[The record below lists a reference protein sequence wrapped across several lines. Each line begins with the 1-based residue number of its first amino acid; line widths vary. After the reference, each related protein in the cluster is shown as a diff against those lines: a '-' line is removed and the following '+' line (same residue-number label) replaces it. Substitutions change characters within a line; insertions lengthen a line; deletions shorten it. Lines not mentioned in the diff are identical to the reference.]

1 MRTVVLYARSPDWR
15 EVVERADELM
25 ASPDFRVLK
34 SEARTRAG
42 FIDVPGA
49 DPAFIKRVEVSSWSR
64 GVLAR
69 LRGSRAARSLAGAAM
84 LKANGFAHPE
94 PLAAMNLYQAGA
106 IRASYL
112 VSRALI
118 NADSLSRFMLG
129 PGEIKGRNVHRRK
142 QISDTVAAQI
152 RRLHEAGLY
161 TRDLQETNIMVED
174 NEHGGFNVY
183 FIDLEDFR
191 RSANVSWKR
200 RILNL
205 VHLDRSIGRFL
216 CRAARLDFL
225 YSYLGH
231 RPDRAAARKIVA
243 EVKAAREAIDRRKR
257 RDVPAA
263 ERVVA
268 PLAGGTR

>member
-1 MRTVVLYARSPDWR
+1 MRTVVLYARSPDWGA
-15 EVVERADELM
+15 VIERADELM

-42 FIDVPGA
+42 FIELPGLG
-49 DPAFIKRVEVSSWSR
+49 PAFMKRVEVPSWSR
-64 GVLAR
+64 GLNAR
-69 LRGSRAARSLAGAAM
+69 IRGSRAARSLKGAAM
-84 LKANGFAHPE
+84 LRTHGFAHPE
-94 PLAAMNLYQAGA
+94 PLAAMDLYKAGA

-112 VSRALI
+112 VSRALTS
-118 NADSLSRFMLG
+118 ADSLSRFMLG
-129 PGEIKGRNVHRRK
+129 PNEIKGRDVHRRK
-142 QISDTVAAQI
+142 RISDAVAAQV
-152 RRLHEAGLY
+152 RRLHESGLY
-161 TRDLQETNIMVED
+161 TRDLQETNIMVEE
-174 NEHGGFNVY
+174 NQSAFKVY

-191 RSANVSWKR
+191 RASTVHWDR

-231 RPDRAAARKIVA
+231 RPDRVTARRMVA
-243 EVKAAREAIDRRKR
+243 EVSAARESIDRRKR
-257 RDVPAA
+257 RAA
-263 ERVVA
+263 AAATDRVVA

>member
-1 MRTVVLYARSPDWR
+1 MD
-15 EVVERADELM
+15 
-25 ASPDFRVLK
+25 
-34 SEARTRAG
+34 
-42 FIDVPGA
+42 I
-49 DPAFIKRVEVSSWSR
+49 
-64 GVLAR
+64 
-69 LRGSRAARSLAGAAM
+69 
-84 LKANGFAHPE
+84 
-94 PLAAMNLYQAGA
+94 YQAGA

-152 RRLHEAGLY
+152 RRLHESGIY

-174 NEHGGFNVY
+174 NEAGGFKVY

-191 RSANVSWKR
+191 RTAKVSWDR
-200 RILNL
+200 RVMNL

-231 RPDRAAARKIVA
+231 KPDHATARKMIA
-243 EVKAAREAIDRRKR
+243 EVKAARESIDRRKR
-257 RDVPAA
+257 RSAPTAKP
-263 ERVVA
+263 VVA
-268 PLAGGTR
+268 PLAGGTP

>member
-1 MRTVVLYARSPDWR
+1 MRTVVLYARSPEWR
-15 EVVERADELM
+15 DLIARADELM

-49 DPAFIKRVEVSSWSR
+49 APAFIKRVEAATWIR
-64 GVLAR
+64 GMIAR
-69 LRGSRAARSLAGAAM
+69 VRGSRAKRSLAGAAM
-84 LKANGFAHPE
+84 LKAHGLAHPE
-94 PLAAMNLYQAGA
+94 PLAAMDLYNAGA

-129 PGEIKGRNVHRRK
+129 PGEIKGRNVRRRK

-152 RRLHEAGLY
+152 RRLHESGLY

-174 NEHGGFNVY
+174 NESGGFNVY

-191 RSANVSWKR
+191 RAANVSWKR
-200 RILNL
+200 RIMNL

-231 RPDRAAARKIVA
+231 KPERAAARKIVA
-243 EVKAAREAIDRRKR
+243 EVKAARDAIDRRKHIAT
-257 RDVPAA
+257 PAA

-268 PLAGGTR
+268 PLARGTE

>member
-1 MRTVVLYARSPDWR
+1 MRTLVLYARSPDWR
-15 EVVERADELM
+15 AVVERADELM
-25 ASPDFRVLK
+25 ASPNFRVLK

-42 FIDVPGA
+42 FLDVAGA
-49 DPAFIKRVEVSSWSR
+49 GPAFIKRVEVLSWSR

-69 LRGSRAARSLAGAAM
+69 FRGSSAARSLAGAAM
-84 LKANGFAHPE
+84 LKAHGLAYPE
-94 PLAAMNLYQAGA
+94 PLAAMDSYRAGA

-112 VSRALI
+112 ISRALVD
-118 NADSLSRFMLG
+118 ADSLSRFTLG

-152 RRLHEAGLY
+152 RRLHESGLY

-174 NEHGGFNVY
+174 NAHGGFNVY

-191 RSANVSWKR
+191 RAAKVSWKR
-200 RILNL
+200 RVANL

-231 RPDRAAARKIVA
+231 RPDRVAARKIVA
-243 EVKAAREAIDRRKR
+243 EVKAARDAIDRRKR
-257 RDVPAA
+257 REVRTTEP
-263 ERVVA
+263 VVA

>member
-15 EVVERADELM
+15 AVIERADELM
-25 ASPDFRVLK
+25 ASPEFRVLK

-42 FIDVPGA
+42 FLDVRGA
-49 DPAFIKRVEVSSWSR
+49 GPAFIKRVEVSSWSR
-64 GVLAR
+64 GIYAR
-69 LRGSRAARSLAGAAM
+69 IRGSRAARSLAGAAM
-84 LKANGFAHPE
+84 LEAGGFAHPE
-94 PLAAMNLYQAGA
+94 PLAAMDLYQAGA

-118 NADSLSRFMLG
+118 HADSLSRFMLG

-142 QISDTVAAQI
+142 QISDTVAAQV

-161 TRDLQETNIMVED
+161 TRDLQETNIMVEG
-174 NEHGGFNVY
+174 NQAGGFKVY

-191 RSANVSWKR
+191 RAANVSRDR

-225 YSYLGH
+225 YSYLGQ
-231 RPDRAAARKIVA
+231 RPDRAAARRIVA
-243 EVKAAREAIDRRKR
+243 EVKAARESIDLRKR
-257 RDVPAA
+257 RSAPAA
-263 ERVVA
+263 ERVAA
-268 PLAGGTR
+268 PLTGGTR

>member
-15 EVVERADELM
+15 AVVERADELM

-34 SEARTRAG
+34 SEARTLAG
-42 FIDVPGA
+42 FIDVHGA
-49 DPAFIKRVEVSSWSR
+49 GPAFIKRVEVNSWTR
-64 GVLAR
+64 GAFER
-69 LRGSRAARSLAGAAM
+69 IRGSRAARSLAGAAM
-84 LKANGFAHPE
+84 LKAHGLAHPE
-94 PLAAMNLYQAGA
+94 PLAAMELYQAGA

-112 VSRALI
+112 VSRALVK
-118 NADSLSRFMLG
+118 ADSLSRFMLG

-142 QISDTVAAQI
+142 QISDAVAVEV
-152 RRLHEAGLY
+152 RRLHESGIY

-174 NEHGGFNVY
+174 SEAGGFKVY

-191 RSANVSWKR
+191 RAAKVSWDR
-200 RILNL
+200 RLLNL

-231 RPDRAAARKIVA
+231 RPDRASARKIVA
-243 EVKAAREAIDRRKR
+243 EVRSARESIDRRKR
-257 RDVPAA
+257 RSAPDP

-268 PLAGGTR
+268 PLTEGTR

>member
-1 MRTVVLYARSPDWR
+1 MRTVVLYSRSSEWR
-15 EVVERADELM
+15 AVVEGADELM

-34 SEARTRAG
+34 AEARTRAG
-42 FIDVPGA
+42 FVDLPGA
-49 DPAFIKRVEVSSWSR
+49 GTAFIKRVEVSSWSR
-64 GVLAR
+64 GIYAR
-69 LRGSRAARSLAGAAM
+69 IRGSRARRSLAGAAM
-84 LKANGFAHPE
+84 LQEYGLAHPE
-94 PLAAMNLYQAGA
+94 PLAAMDSYQAGA

-112 VSRALI
+112 VSRALV

-129 PGEIKGRNVHRRK
+129 PGEIKGRDVHRRK

-152 RRLHEAGLY
+152 RRLHESGLY
-161 TRDLQETNIMVED
+161 TRDLQETNIMVEQND
-174 NEHGGFNVY
+174 SGGFNVY

-191 RSANVSWKR
+191 RVANVSWDR

-225 YSYLGH
+225 YSYLGY
-231 RPDRAAARKIVA
+231 RPDHASARKMIA
-243 EVKAAREAIDRRKR
+243 EVKAARDAIDRRKR
-257 RDVPAA
+257 RGTPAT

-268 PLAGGTR
+268 PLARGTE

>member
-1 MRTVVLYARSPDWR
+1 MRKVVLFARSADWR
-15 EVVERADELM
+15 AVVERSDELI
-25 ASPDFRVLK
+25 ASPAFRMLK

-49 DPAFIKRVEVSSWSR
+49 GPAFIKRVEVPTWTR
-64 GVLAR
+64 GIGAR
-69 LRGSRAARSLAGAAM
+69 IRGSRAARSLAGAAM
-84 LKANGFAHPE
+84 LQAHGVAHPE
-94 PLAAMNLYQAGA
+94 PLAAMDLYQAGA

-112 VSRALI
+112 VSRALT

-142 QISDTVAAQI
+142 QISDAVAAQI
-152 RRLHEAGLY
+152 RRLHECGLY
-161 TRDLQETNIMVED
+161 TRDLQETNIMVEE
-174 NEHGGFNVY
+174 NGSGGFNVY

-191 RSANVSWKR
+191 RVANVSWDR

-225 YSYLGH
+225 YSYLGR
-231 RPDRAAARKIVA
+231 RPDRAAARRMIA
-243 EVKAAREAIDRRKR
+243 EIKAARESIDRRKR
-257 RDVPAA
+257 RAA
-263 ERVVA
+263 VAQERVIA
-268 PLAGGTR
+268 SAAGGTR

>member
-1 MRTVVLYARSPDWR
+1 MRTVVLYSRSPQWR
-15 EVVERADELM
+15 ELVERADELM
-25 ASPDFRVLK
+25 ALPDFRVLK

-42 FIDVPGA
+42 FIDLPGA
-49 DPAFIKRVEVSSWSR
+49 GPAFIKRVEVSSWMR
-64 GVLAR
+64 GIYTR
-69 LRGSRAARSLAGAAM
+69 LRGSRVKRSLAGAAM
-84 LKANGFAHPE
+84 LAQHGLAHPE
-94 PLAAMNLYQAGA
+94 PLAAMDIYQAGA

-112 VSRALI
+112 VSRALT

-152 RRLHEAGLY
+152 RRLHESGIY

-174 NEHGGFNVY
+174 NEAGGFTVY

-191 RSANVSWKR
+191 RAAKVSWDR
-200 RILNL
+200 RITNL

-225 YSYLGH
+225 YSYLGQK
-231 RPDRAAARKIVA
+231 PDRASARKMVA
-243 EVKAAREAIDRRKR
+243 EVRAARESIDRRKR
-257 RDVPAA
+257 HGASTAKPI
-263 ERVVA
+263 VA
-268 PLAGGTR
+268 PIAGGTR

>member
-1 MRTVVLYARSPDWR
+1 MRRVVLYARSSEWR
-15 EVVERADELM
+15 AVVERADELM

-34 SEARTRAG
+34 AEARTRAG

-49 DPAFIKRVEVSSWSR
+49 GTAFVKRVEVSSWSR
-64 GVLAR
+64 GIYAR
-69 LRGSRAARSLAGAAM
+69 IRGSRARRSLAGAAM
-84 LKANGFAHPE
+84 LREYDFAHPE
-94 PLAAMNLYQAGA
+94 PLAAMDLYQAGA

-112 VSRALI
+112 VSRALV

-129 PGEIKGRNVHRRK
+129 PGEIKGRDVHRRK

-152 RRLHEAGLY
+152 RRLHESGLY
-161 TRDLQETNIMVED
+161 TRDLQETNIMVEQND
-174 NEHGGFNVY
+174 SGGFKVY

-191 RSANVSWKR
+191 RAANVSWDR

-205 VHLDRSIGRFL
+205 VHLDRSVGRFL

-225 YSYLGH
+225 YSYLGY
-231 RPDRAAARKIVA
+231 RPDHASASKMIA
-243 EVKAAREAIDRRKR
+243 EVKAARDAIDRRKR
-257 RDVPAA
+257 RGTPAT

-268 PLAGGTR
+268 PLARGTE

>member
-15 EVVERADELM
+15 GVVERADELM
-25 ASPDFRVLK
+25 ASPGFRVLK
-34 SEARTRAG
+34 AEARTRAG
-42 FIDVPGA
+42 FVDVHGA
-49 DPAFIKRVEVSSWSR
+49 GAAFIKRVEVPSWVS
-64 GVLAR
+64 GVFER
-69 LRGSRAARSLAGAAM
+69 IRGSRAARSLAGAAM
-84 LKANGFAHPE
+84 LKAHGLAHPE
-94 PLAAMNLYQAGA
+94 PLAAMDMYQAGA

-152 RRLHEAGLY
+152 RCLHESGLY
-161 TRDLQETNIMVED
+161 TRDLQETNVMVED

-191 RSANVSWKR
+191 RAANVSWKR
-200 RILNL
+200 RIMNL

-243 EVKAAREAIDRRKR
+243 EVKAARDEIDRRKR
-257 RDVPAA
+257 RNVPAT